1 MKIGAHVSSAG
12 GISKAVERGA
22 QIGAEAIQLF
32 GSSPQ
37 GWAFKPIPGQEIEA
51 FRQSLAE
58 VEMGPVFLH
67 AIYLINM
74 GTQNEDI
81 LEKGVQSLI
90 SYMNLASAIG
100 ASGVIFHPG
109 SHGGAGYDAIF
120 PQAVSAIQRV
130 LENSPQ
136 GPWLLLENMAGMGQ
150 HIGAKFDDLGRILK
164 AVDSSRL
171 KVCLDTQHS
180 FATGYDMTTR
190 SGIEAMIDEIDRDVG
205 VANLCAVHANDSK
218 RPCGSGVDRHD
229 NIGEGFIDEEGFAV
243 IMGNKAFHDVPFLL
257 EVPGFA
263 SPGSKS
269 KGPDQKN
276 IDILKNIRRNLGLST

>member
-22 QIGAEAIQLF
+22 EIGAEAIQFF

-37 GWAFKPIPGQEIEA
+37 GWAFNPIPGQEIEA
-51 FRQSLAE
+51 FRQGVAE
-58 VEMGPVFLH
+58 ANVGPVFLH
-67 AIYLINM
+67 AIYLINL
-74 GTQNEDI
+74 GTQKEEI

-164 AVDSSRL
+164 AVDSPRL
-171 KVCLDTQHS
+171 KVCLDTQHA
-180 FATGYDMTTR
+180 FAAGYDMTTR
-190 SGIEAMIDEIDRDVG
+190 SGIEAMIDEFDRDVG

-229 NIGEGFIDEEGFAV
+229 NIGEGFIGEEGFAA
-243 IMGNKAFHDVPFLL
+243 IMGNQAFRDVPFLL

-269 KGPDQKN
+269 NGPDRIN
-276 IDILKNIRRNLGLST
+276 IDILKNIRRNLGLSP